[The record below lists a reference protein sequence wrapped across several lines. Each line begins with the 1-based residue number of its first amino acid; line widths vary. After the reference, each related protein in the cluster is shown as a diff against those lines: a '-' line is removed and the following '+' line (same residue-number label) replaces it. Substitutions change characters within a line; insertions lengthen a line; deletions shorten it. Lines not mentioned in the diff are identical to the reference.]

1 MRRCFAVVWIALVG
15 VLSPA
20 VPSRAD
26 VPEAANGAQ
35 AVLVTVDDEQISA
48 RIMAFEDGKLT
59 LAGEPPR
66 SIALSDLQRIE
77 LGKTILNATAG
88 SDLVWIGQDNHDL
101 VQVGG
106 ASGGNGIQD
115 LHLHAVSLKAQGLKQ
130 VAVECR
136 FPSKQLR
143 VWRLDTSKSPHWRLA
158 IARSDLAGEAEL
170 YLEPATEDGF
180 DQKFDVKFTYNDGTT
195 TASSVKATTHTND
208 KLRVD
213 STVKAGQ
220 APAKGAVLPGSKAIV
235 YIGGKSDQSRLRGDV
250 AEMNT
255 ESLTLRTDWNAEVR
269 IPLLRVAGV
278 WFGKPVARTDFDKQ
292 LDAPTSDDV
301 VFLLAP
307 DQSTAQV
314 AGSVQGLADGKLTLR
329 FEGADRSVK
338 QDRLLGVVLAAHPK
352 IPSVTTLFEAFMLA
366 GGDSISGRLVGF
378 NEKELE
384 IETLWQ
390 ARLKMPTSAVSDIRF
405 RNGKLTYLPDLEP
418 TAVEEV
424 GYFGRVIHWQR
435 DQGFDDS
442 PARIKGKQPSRCLA
456 MHSRS
461 LLTFALDEEYEKFK
475 ARLGFD
481 DSAGTRG
488 RVSCRVLVDGRQ
500 QFAEKDL
507 RADQDPRDVEV
518 DVKGGKQLTLEVDF
532 GEAED
537 VGDRVIWA
545 EPRLFRR
552 ARQ

>member
-1 MRRCFAVVWIALVG
+1 
-15 VLSPA
+15 
-20 VPSRAD
+20 
-26 VPEAANGAQ
+26 
-35 AVLVTVDDEQISA
+35 
-48 RIMAFEDGKLT
+48 
-59 LAGEPPR
+59 
-66 SIALSDLQRIE
+66 
-77 LGKTILNATAG
+77 
-88 SDLVWIGQDNHDL
+88 
-101 VQVGG
+101 
-106 ASGGNGIQD
+106 
-115 LHLHAVSLKAQGLKQ
+115 
-130 VAVECR
+130 
-136 FPSKQLR
+136 
-143 VWRLDTSKSPHWRLA
+143 
-158 IARSDLAGEAEL
+158 
-170 YLEPATEDGF
+170 
-180 DQKFDVKFTYNDGTT
+180 
-195 TASSVKATTHTND
+195 
-208 KLRVD
+208 
-213 STVKAGQ
+213 
-220 APAKGAVLPGSKAIV
+220 
-235 YIGGKSDQSRLRGDV
+235 
-250 AEMNT
+250 
-255 ESLTLRTDWNAEVR
+255 
-269 IPLLRVAGV
+269 
-278 WFGKPVARTDFDKQ
+278 
-292 LDAPTSDDV
+292 
-301 VFLLAP
+301 
-307 DQSTAQV
+307 
-314 AGSVQGLADGKLTLR
+314 
-329 FEGADRSVK
+329 
-338 QDRLLGVVLAAHPK
+338 VLAAHPK

-461 LLTFALDEEYEKFK
+461 LLTFALDEQYEKFK

-507 RADQDPRDVEV
+507 RSDQDPRDVEV
-518 DVKGGKQLTLEVDF
+518 DVAGGKQLTLEVDF

-552 ARQ
+552 APH